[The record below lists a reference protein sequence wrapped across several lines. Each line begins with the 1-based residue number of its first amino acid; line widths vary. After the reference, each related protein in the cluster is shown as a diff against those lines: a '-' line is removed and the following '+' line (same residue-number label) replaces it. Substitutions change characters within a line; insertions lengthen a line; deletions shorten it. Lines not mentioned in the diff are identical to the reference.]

1 MEAAHHSPGSSIAV
15 PDGTYV
21 IDTDR
26 SELRFR
32 AKAFTA
38 VWVSGRIPALDGTI
52 HVRDGRLSASGAI
65 AAQQVDTGLS
75 ARDWHLRSAHYLD
88 SARHPRITITVEGM
102 PTDAAGSTA
111 EIEVRGV
118 AAPLRLRLVDLG
130 WTGGRL
136 RLEAE
141 GDLDR
146 SPLPML
152 PPIAGVSRIVH
163 CRLVVEA
170 RPT

>member
-1 MEAAHHSPGSSIAV
+1 MEAPEHSPGSSVAI

-21 IDTDR
+21 VDTER

-32 AKAFTA
+32 AKAFA
-38 VWVSGRIPALDGTI
+38 ALWVRGRMPALDGTI
-52 HVRDGRLSASGAI
+52 QVRAGRLSASGAI
-65 AAQQVDTGLS
+65 AAQRVDTGLPT
-75 ARDWHLRSAHYLD
+75 RDWHLRSSHYLH
-88 SARHPRITITVEGM
+88 SARHPRIAITVDGSA
-102 PTDAAGSTA
+102 TDAPESTA

-118 AAPLRLRLVDLG
+118 AAPLRLRIADLG
-130 WTGGRL
+130 WQDGRL

-146 SPLPML
+146 SSLPML

-163 CRLVVEA
+163 CRLMVEA
-170 RPT
+170 QLS